1 MATPSFEKLTVL
13 DFSRYLPGGYA
24 TQPLADWGAN
34 VIKVEDTGMG
44 DFARHENPTLHG
56 ISYYITALGR
66 NKKSVSFNLK
76 DPEVVELFLKLAEE
90 SDVIVESFRPGVT
103 KKLGIDYESI
113 RARNPRIIYVSISA
127 FGQFDP
133 RSLQAKHDINMQASS
148 GYLAVNHGSTSP
160 LHFVDLSAAMVANQ
174 AILAALFNREHTGEG
189 SYIDISMYDCFL
201 WWNSL
206 LDARY
211 DFNRGQLKR
220 EDVIYP
226 VPAYN
231 VYETADGGKV
241 AVGSLEDKFWNN
253 VCDTT
258 GASDATRAAKLQK
271 RWEAPEAFAEMEA
284 IFKSRTTDE
293 WRVWTEENDV
303 CSAVVIDKD
312 EALKEIVSQEPN
324 TMNYVD
330 FPDVGRVLQTN
341 IPHHIAQMPVDI
353 AGFKQP
359 SRLGQDTA
367 DVLRSLGVGDEQLQ
381 ALADRGAVKLDTPV
395 DWSVPDINPVAP

>member
-1 MATPSFEKLTVL
+1 MVL

-44 DFARHENPTLHG
+44 DFARHENPTRHG

-66 NKKSVSFNLK
+66 NKKSVSLNLK
-76 DPEVVELFLKLAEE
+76 DPEVKGLFLKLAARA
-90 SDVIVESFRPGVT
+90 DVIVESFRPGVT
-103 KKLGIDYESI
+103 RKLGIDYDSI
-113 RARNPRIIYVSISA
+113 RAINPGIIYVSLSA

-133 RSLQAKHDINMQASS
+133 RSLQAKHDINMQASA

-160 LHFVDLSAAMVANQ
+160 LHLVDLASGMVAGQ
-174 AILAALFNREHTGEG
+174 AILAALFNRTYTGEG
-189 SYIDISMYDCFL
+189 SYIDISMYDSFL

-211 DFNRGQLKR
+211 DFNGGQLKR

-258 GASDATRAAKLQK
+258 GASDHTRACKLKK
-271 RWEAPEAFAEMEA
+271 RWEAPEAFEEMEC
-284 IFKSRTTDE
+284 IFRSRTTDE
-293 WRVWTEENDV
+293 WRAWVEANDV
-303 CSAVVIDKD
+303 CSAVVVDKD
-312 EALKEIVSQEPN
+312 EAIRDIVANEPE
-324 TMNYVD
+324 TMNYVE
-330 FPDVGRVLQTN
+330 FPDIGRVLQTN
-341 IPHHIAQMPVDI
+341 IPHRIAAMPVHIAD
-353 AGFKQP
+353 FEQP

-367 DVLRSLGVGDEQLQ
+367 AVLRALGVDDSGIE
-381 ALADRGAVKLDTPV
+381 ALAARGAVKLDTPV
-395 DWSVPDINPVAP
+395 DWGIPDVNPVAP